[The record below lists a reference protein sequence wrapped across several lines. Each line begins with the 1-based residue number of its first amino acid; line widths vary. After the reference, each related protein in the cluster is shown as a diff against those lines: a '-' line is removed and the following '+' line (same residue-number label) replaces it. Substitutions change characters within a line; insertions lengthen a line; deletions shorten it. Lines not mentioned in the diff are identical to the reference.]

1 MDKGLIR
8 YLDMAG
14 FSGPEA
20 VVLVALRE
28 MRQPINSASISVMA
42 QNSFGSAAS
51 QRRIKAA
58 LYSLRESG
66 HVMVV
71 HGLHDGKGK
80 ATGSGYLLTE
90 KGHRSVVAAEDALRQ
105 TVVPVP
111 EPELDNRPLIALA
124 VIFVMLLVVALVLVA
139 VQ

>member
-20 VVLVALRE
+20 VVLVVLRE
-28 MRQPINSASISVMA
+28 MRQPINSTSISVRA

-66 HVMVV
+66 HVEVV

-80 ATGSGYLLTE
+80 ATGSGYRLTDN
-90 KGHRSVVAAEDALRQ
+90 GHRSVVAAEDALLQ
-105 TVVPVP
+105 TFKPMP
-111 EPELDNRPLIALA
+111 EYDTRPMIALA
-124 VIFVMLLVVALVLVA
+124 VIFVMFLVA
-139 VQ
+139 ALFLVASQ